1 MRKNQTRIVVAVG
14 VVVSL
19 IGAATDA
26 RADIGRALFRGLS
39 YAGNYNLLSS
49 PQNGPFFNSNQQS
62 QRIEYNRLGGG
73 YTYEQWR
80 FFGSDSF
87 NNPNTLDL
95 GVFKVQLGR
104 DSNLLTSADTIG
116 LHTRAGFTTT
126 FIPEVFFQQET
137 AQRNQNVFAGTSTA
151 QAAPLRYNI
160 TVNTGVQDFTLSGN
174 ILLSSSGR
182 LNALGFYDV
191 NARLVNS
198 GTYNANGVLVADQ
211 KVTDFDVGPINV
223 SGNLVMDAVSAL
235 AATFSGNAISGIP
248 TRVASGAAQK
258 DRSLDDII
266 ASLNAGEELSPED
279 RLALI
284 QQSLASAYAAD
295 PLGALLNGVPSGQTG
310 NDAVS
315 VSFTPGENDPA
326 LNGAAVPEP
335 GTLVLVAT
343 AGLAMGWT
351 RRRRA

>member
-1 MRKNQTRIVVAVG
+1 MRKNQARIVAAVVG
-14 VVVSL
+14 GL
-19 IGAATDA
+19 IASAAVEA
-26 RADIGRALFRGLS
+26 RADIGRALFRGLT

-49 PQNGPFFNSNQQS
+49 PQNGPFFNANQQN
-62 QRIEYNRLGGG
+62 QRLEYNRLGGG

-80 FFGSDSF
+80 FFGPDSF

-104 DSNLLTSADTIG
+104 DPNLLANNELIG

-126 FIPEVFFQQET
+126 FIPEIFFQQET

-151 QAAPLRYNI
+151 QAAPLQYNI
-160 TVNTGVQDFTLSGN
+160 TVNTGVQDFSLSGN

-191 NARLVNS
+191 NARLVND
-198 GTYNANGVLVADQ
+198 GTYNADGVLLLDQ
-211 KVTDFDVGPINV
+211 KETDFDLGPINV
-223 SGNLVMDAVSAL
+223 SGNIIMDAVSAV
-235 AATFSGNAISGIP
+235 AAIFSGNAISGIP

-266 ASLNAGEELSPED
+266 ASLNAGEELSAED

-315 VSFTPGENDPA
+315 ITFTSGESDGS
-326 LNGAAVPEP
+326 LNGGAVPEP
-335 GTLVLVAT
+335 GTLILVGSA
-343 AGLAMGWT
+343 ALAMAWT